1 MSGNLE
7 GQDPIFPLVIP
18 GSELLLALSSSL
30 SIISLQEYS
39 DSFLYTRP
47 LVRLFLILSFSEIPL
62 ALKHMSR
69 ESFKTMEVVPALRLQ
84 QLKICGILAFLGG
97 GGRGMWDPSS
107 LSGIKPVPPVLEVR
121 RLNHRTTREVPQRAC
136 SQPYGGFLSGALSP
150 VVPSPCPSSVS
161 PPFSRLQPAPQ
172 WLPASLPNTWPISS
186 FLCFF
191 KSRSHPGA
199 SLPSSFQGVLLKR
212 EFAALYLELEN
223 SLFGLW
229 ASWHPKQRGEIAI
242 TRFTV
247 LINS

>member
-69 ESFKTMEVVPALRLQ
+69 ESFKTMEVVPALGLQ

-107 LSGIKPVPPVLEVR
+107 LSRIKPVPPVLEVR
-121 RLNHRTTREVPQRAC
+121 RLNHRTTREVPQLTTLRGI
-136 SQPYGGFLSGALSP
+136 SQWRTF
-150 VVPSPCPSSVS
+150 SSR
-161 PPFSRLQPAPQ
+161 PLTMPF
-172 WLPASLPNTWPISS
+172 
-186 FLCFF
+186 FC
-191 KSRSHPGA
+191 
-199 SLPSSFQGVLLKR
+199 LPSLFPFPARSSMTSCLTSKHLTHLFISLLLQVQIPPWSFT
-212 EFAALYLELEN
+212 
-223 SLFGLW
+223 SL
-229 ASWHPKQRGEIAI
+229 
-242 TRFTV
+242 
-247 LINS
+247 